1 MEVKRK
7 TSDAVKI
14 LYKRYIDGNPE
25 REKSLE
31 AERINADVECMI
43 YEFYKLAKKYGFV
56 VPEEYK

>member
-1 MEVKRK
+1 MRG

-14 LYKRYIDGNPE
+14 LYHRYIEGNPE
-25 REKSLE
+25 REKSVE
-31 AERINADVECMI
+31 VESINADVECMI